1 MSDDNDNRELR
12 NSMLAAQIASQGGQ
26 QPQGQPYARPDQP
39 VSAAE
44 YAKRELGVEIAVDLV
59 PLPSRG
65 KVYSVDHPLHM
76 SDSVEYRAMTAKEE
90 DILMSQALI
99 KRGTVIT
106 ELIKS
111 CLINKQI
118 DVQTLLSGDRNAL
131 MIAIRASGYG
141 NIYAPSYTCPQCE
154 FKNELEIDL
163 NALPIK
169 PLNIEPVTPGVNSF
183 EFFLPKSKK
192 KITFKFLNGKE
203 EEEIVADMETRK
215 KKGMMNSTL
224 ITGRLLRSITSI
236 EGNSSPSLINKFVQY
251 MPALDSLKLRDY
263 IDTHEP
269 GVSMKI
275 DFKCGSCDHFEEMN
289 LPLGAA
295 FFWPSS
301 GR

>member
-1 MSDDNDNRELR
+1 MSDENRELK

-26 QPQGQPYARPDQP
+26 QPPGQQYARPDQP
-39 VSAAE
+39 VTAAE

-65 KVYSVDHPLHM
+65 KVYAVDHPLHM
-76 SDSVEYRAMTAKEE
+76 AESVEYRAMTAKEE

-111 CLINKQI
+111 CLINRNI

-141 NIYAPSYTCPQCE
+141 NIYAPSYQCPQCE
-154 FKNELEIDL
+154 FKNELSVDL

-169 PLNIEPVTPGVNSF
+169 PLEIEPVSPGVNAF
-183 EFFLPKSKK
+183 EFTLPKSKK

-215 KKGMMNSTL
+215 KKGMLNSNL
-224 ITGRLLRSITSI
+224 ITSRLLRSITSI
-236 EGNSSPSLINKFVQY
+236 EGNPDRSLINRFVQY
-251 MPALDSLKLRDY
+251 MPALDSLGLRNY

-275 DFKCGSCDHFEEMN
+275 DFKCGSCEHFEEMN
-289 LPLGAA
+289 LPLGVE
-295 FFWPSS
+295 FFWPSDS
-301 GR
+301 R

>member
-1 MSDDNDNRELR
+1 MSDENDKRELR
-12 NSMLAAQIASQGGQ
+12 NAMLAAQIASQGGQ
-26 QPQGQPYARPDQP
+26 QQPGQQYARPDQP
-39 VSAAE
+39 VTAAE

-65 KVYSVDHPLHM
+65 KVYAADHPLHM
-76 SDSVEYRAMTAKEE
+76 AESVEYRAMTAKEE

-111 CLINKQI
+111 CLINRNI

-141 NIYAPSYTCPQCE
+141 NIYAPSYQCPQCE
-154 FKNELEIDL
+154 FKNELSVDL
-163 NALPIK
+163 NLLPIK
-169 PLNIEPVTPGVNSF
+169 PLEIEPVSPGVNAF
-183 EFFLPKSKK
+183 EFKLPKSNKM
-192 KITFKFLNGKE
+192 ITFKFLNGKE

-215 KKGMMNSTL
+215 KKGMLNSNLVTS
-224 ITGRLLRSITSI
+224 RLLRSITSI
-236 EGNSSPSLINKFVQY
+236 EGNTDRSLINKFVQY
-251 MPALDSLKLRDY
+251 MPALDSMKLRDY
-263 IDTHEP
+263 IDAHEP

-275 DFKCGSCDHFEEMN
+275 DFKCGSCDHFEEMS
-289 LPLGAA
+289 LPLGSS
-295 FFWPSS
+295 FFWPSA

>member
-1 MSDDNDNRELR
+1 MSDENDNRELR
-12 NSMLAAQIASQGGQ
+12 NATLAAQIASQGGQ
-26 QPQGQPYARPDQP
+26 TPGYARPDQP
-39 VSAAE
+39 ITAAE
-44 YAKRELGVEIAVDLV
+44 YAKRELGVEIAVDAV

-65 KVYSVDHPLHM
+65 KVYAVDHPLHM
-76 SDSVEYRAMTAKEE
+76 ADVVEYRAMTAKEE

-111 CLINKQI
+111 CLINRQI

-141 NIYAPSYTCPQCE
+141 KIYSPSYQCPQCE

-169 PLNIEPVTPGVNSF
+169 PLVIDPVSLGVNAF
-183 EFFLPKSKK
+183 EFTLPKSKK

-215 KKGMMNSTL
+215 KKGMLNSNL
-224 ITGRLLRSITSI
+224 VTGRLLRSITSI
-236 EGNSSPSLINKFVQY
+236 EGSADRSLINKFVQY
-251 MPALDSLKLRDY
+251 MPAQDSLALRNY
-263 IDTHEP
+263 IDANEP

-275 DFKCGSCDHFEEMN
+275 DFKCNSCDHFEEMN
-289 LPLGAA
+289 LPMGAS
-295 FFWPSS
+295 FFWPN
-301 GR
+301 